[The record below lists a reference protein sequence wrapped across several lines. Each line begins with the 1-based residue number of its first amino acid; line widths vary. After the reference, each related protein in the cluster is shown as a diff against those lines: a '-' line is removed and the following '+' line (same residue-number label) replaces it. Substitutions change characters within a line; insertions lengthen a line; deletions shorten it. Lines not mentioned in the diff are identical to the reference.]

1 MNKKQITII
10 IILMSV
16 SLIGIIIVQ
25 LFWIKNAIEV
35 KEAQFDRA
43 VNHALNEIVKKL
55 ETNDVVYFISSKF
68 ITPDTDS
75 IKELWD
81 DNSLIF
87 ADENFQDSLLRS
99 TLVLSQNIEDNIIT
113 NDFDFDFDFDFDH
126 DFSEDIFITINT
138 DSIRKSL
145 NNIQFVTDSLKD
157 IIKKNNITVN
167 KLKFDDIVDRFSHRI
182 KKIDNT
188 IQQMIFEYSFDVSS
202 RIKHLKPNN
211 INTIVK
217 QEFIENNLLLNYDFA
232 ITTDKND
239 SSLLMIKSKGFSPNF
254 LNTKYRANIF
264 PDDIFTKSNYL
275 LIHFPEKNKHIYRS
289 ILLLVVGS
297 ILFTLIILI
306 TFSITIIIILK
317 QKKLSE
323 IKSDFINNMTHEFKT
338 PIATIS
344 LAVDSINNPKVIKE
358 KKNILYYTGIIKEEN
373 QRMNSQVENVLQM
386 SLIDKKDM
394 ELNKQMTDIH
404 ELIIK
409 AIKNINLQIEQRK
422 GKIEVFLEAE
432 NFHFLLDKIHFT
444 NVLFNLLDNAN
455 KYSSVS
461 PKIIVRTK
469 NNNNGII
476 ISVEDNGIGMSKET
490 QNKIFDKFYRVSTG
504 NIHNVKGFGLGLSYV
519 KAIVNACKGNIT
531 VKSEQGKGSR
541 FEIFLPFNR
550 S

>member
-43 VNHALNEIVKKL
+43 VNQALNEIVKKL
-55 ETNDVVYFISSKF
+55 ETNDAVYFISSKF

-87 ADENFQDSLLRS
+87 VDENFQDSLLRS
-99 TLVLSQNIEDNIIT
+99 TLVLSQNDEDNIIT
-113 NDFDFDFDFDFDH
+113 NDFDFDFDLDH

-145 NNIQFVTDSLKD
+145 NNIKFATDSLKA
-157 IIKKNNITVN
+157 IIEKNNITVN
-167 KLKFDDIVDRFSHRI
+167 KLKFDDVVDRFNYRI

-188 IQQMIFEYSFDVSS
+188 IQQMIFEYSFDISS
-202 RIKHLKPNN
+202 RINHLKPNN

-217 QEFIENNLLLNYDFA
+217 QEFVENNLLLNYDFA
-232 ITTDKND
+232 ITNDKND
-239 SSLLMIKSKGFSPNF
+239 SSLLMIKSKGFSPGF

-264 PDDIFTKSNYL
+264 PDDIFAKSNYL

-289 ILLLVVGS
+289 ILLLLVGS

-386 SLIDKKDM
+386 SLIDKKEL
-394 ELNKQMTDIH
+394 ELNIQMTDIH

-409 AIKNINLQIEQRK
+409 AVKNINLQIEQRK

-455 KYSSVS
+455 KYSTVS

-531 VKSEQGKGSR
+531 VKSEQGKGSK

>member
-55 ETNDVVYFISSKF
+55 ETNDAVYFISSKF
-68 ITPDTDS
+68 ITPDSDS

-99 TLVLSQNIEDNIIT
+99 TLVLSQDIEDNIIT

-126 DFSEDIFITINT
+126 VFSEDIFISINT

-145 NNIQFVTDSLKD
+145 NNIQFATDSLKD

-167 KLKFDDIVDRFSHRI
+167 KLKFDDVVDRFNYRI

-217 QEFIENNLLLNYDFA
+217 QEFVENNLLLNYDFA

-239 SSLLMIKSKGFSPNF
+239 SSLLMIKSKGFSHAF

-289 ILLLVVGS
+289 ILVLLVGS

-455 KYSSVS
+455 KYSTVS

-550 S
+550 L

>member
-55 ETNDVVYFISSKF
+55 ETNDAVYFISSKF
-68 ITPDTDS
+68 ITPDSDS

-99 TLVLSQNIEDNIIT
+99 TLVLSQNVEDNIIT

-126 DFSEDIFITINT
+126 DFSEDIFIKINT

-167 KLKFDDIVDRFSHRI
+167 KLKFNDVVDRFNYRI

-211 INTIVK
+211 INIIVK
-217 QEFIENNLLLNYDFA
+217 QEFVENNLLQNYDFA

-239 SSLLMIKSKGFSPNF
+239 SSLLMIKSKGFSTEF
-254 LNTKYRANIF
+254 LNTKYKVNIF

-289 ILLLVVGS
+289 ILVLLVGS

-344 LAVDSINNPKVIKE
+344 LAIDSINNPKVIKE

-455 KYSSVS
+455 KYSTVS

-490 QNKIFDKFYRVSTG
+490 QNKIFEKFYRVSTG

-541 FEIFLPFNR
+541 FEIFLPFNK

>member
-55 ETNDVVYFISSKF
+55 ETNDAVYFISSKF

-75 IKELWD
+75 IKELGD

-87 ADENFQDSLLRS
+87 VDENFQDSLLRS
-99 TLVLSQNIEDNIIT
+99 TLVLSQNDEGNIIT

-167 KLKFDDIVDRFSHRI
+167 KLKFNDVVDRFNYRI

-217 QEFIENNLLLNYDFA
+217 QEFAENNLFLNYDFA

-239 SSLLMIKSKGFSPNF
+239 SSLLMIKSKGFSPGF
-254 LNTKYRANIF
+254 LNTKYKVNIF

-289 ILLLVVGS
+289 ILILLVGS

-358 KKNILYYTGIIKEEN
+358 KKNILYYTRIIKEEN

-455 KYSSVS
+455 KYSTIS
-461 PKIIVRTK
+461 PTIIVRTK

-531 VKSEQGKGSR
+531 VKSEQGKGSK

>member
-55 ETNDVVYFISSKF
+55 ETNDAVYFISSKF

-75 IKELWD
+75 IKELGD

-87 ADENFQDSLLRS
+87 VDENFQDSLLRS
-99 TLVLSQNIEDNIIT
+99 TLVLSQNDEDNIIT

-126 DFSEDIFITINT
+126 DFSEDIFISINT

-145 NNIQFVTDSLKD
+145 NNIQFATDSLKD

-167 KLKFDDIVDRFSHRI
+167 KLKFNDVVDRFNYRI

-217 QEFIENNLLLNYDFA
+217 QEFAENNLFLNYDFA

-239 SSLLMIKSKGFSPNF
+239 SSLLMIKSKGFSPGF
-254 LNTKYRANIF
+254 LNTKYKVNIF

-289 ILLLVVGS
+289 ILILLVGS

-358 KKNILYYTGIIKEEN
+358 KKNILYYTRIIKEEN

-455 KYSSVS
+455 KYSTIS
-461 PKIIVRTK
+461 PTIIVRTK

-531 VKSEQGKGSR
+531 VKSEQGKGSK